1 MWQFIA
7 KLVLRNKFIIL
18 GIITLLTVFFG
29 YQAATGLQ
37 LDNKYGVLLP
47 KEDDAKIAYM
57 DFKERFG
64 EDGNTLVIGIQTD
77 KLYTEENFLKWKE
90 MGDSILKFNGVLSV
104 FSEANLFLVENNQEK
119 MRFEINKIFADTR
132 YEEKSIDQIK
142 QETRQVPFFKGFLY
156 NPETNV
162 SLMMVRIDEDFLSD
176 KTKNE
181 VVLDIERYTE
191 TFTENFG
198 EIHVSGLPH
207 IRIVIGKRI
216 MSEMFLFIGLSVLVT
231 SILIFLF
238 FRSFRVVLICLSVVG
253 VAVVWS
259 MGMIATFGFKISIL
273 TALIPPL
280 MIVIGIPNC
289 VYLMTKFH
297 QEFRA
302 SKNKIRA
309 LTRVMRKVGVAT
321 FLTNLTTSFGFLTLI
336 FTNSDKLMEFGL
348 VSSINIMLIFVL
360 SLTIL
365 PIIVSLTAAPEKRHL
380 AHLDRNLAVNFLNT
394 LVNIVLHKRK
404 WVYATAVG
412 AVLLSLWGINRIN
425 ITGQLTGDLPEGHQI
440 LRDVHFFEKNLG
452 GSIPFEVLVNY
463 KEKGRLFKNTTLQR
477 VEAIQNHVGADENFS
492 KSMSLVD
499 VIKVINMAYYGNDAS
514 RYEIFNKRDMGR
526 LKQYI
531 DNFDLNNMN
540 SSIQMKELLD
550 TTNTTLRVR
559 MQMKDLGS
567 YEVTAKVA
575 ELEKVFDSILNP
587 SRPEMEAYYDKIIA
601 GRTDVID
608 SLLSEFPEVYNKV
621 ASNIANGD
629 NELQLAFDSD
639 EEALKP
645 YYKNDDFN
653 NQLRA
658 AIDNQYYDVLFTG
671 TSVVAAIGTQFLVSN
686 LLSSIAI
693 AIVAIAFLMALLFRS
708 WRMVIISLVPNL
720 IPMITTGGIMGWM
733 GIPLKPSTLL
743 VFSIAFGITV
753 DDTIH
758 YLAKY
763 KQELKSGKWTLE
775 ECIIHAL
782 RESGLGMFYTS
793 LILFCG
799 FGVFAFSQFGGTQ
812 ALGMLIS
819 LTLLVAMCT
828 NLVVLPSLLMSWRH
842 KLSKEKEKKSFFA
855 GYDEAD
861 AETDDDMLAI
871 EEHSEEVNPSEADE
885 EK

>member
-47 KEDDAKIAYM
+47 KEDDAKVAYM

-64 EDGNTLVIGIQTD
+64 EDGNTLVIGIQSD

-90 MGDSILKFNGVLSV
+90 MGDSILKFDGVLSV

-132 YEEKSIDQIK
+132 FEEKSIEQVK
-142 QETRQVPFFKGFLY
+142 EESRRVPFFEGFLY

-176 KTKNE
+176 KKKNQ
-181 VVLDIERYTE
+181 VVLDIEHYTE
-191 TFTENFG
+191 QFKENFG

-259 MGMIATFGFKISIL
+259 MGMIATFHFKISIL

-321 FLTNLTTSFGFLTLI
+321 FLTNLTTSFGFMTLI

-348 VSSINIMLIFVL
+348 VSSINIMMIFVL
-360 SLTIL
+360 SFTIL
-365 PIIVSLTAAPEKRHL
+365 PIIVSLTDAPEQRHL

-394 LVNIVLHKRK
+394 LVRIVVEKRK
-404 WVYATAVG
+404 WVYGTSIL
-412 AVLLSLWGINRIN
+412 AVLVSLWGISRIN

-440 LRDVHFFEKNLG
+440 LRDVHFFEDHLG

-463 KEKGRLFKNTTLQR
+463 KEKGRLFKTATLQR
-477 VEAIQNHVGADENFS
+477 VEALQNRIGEDADFS

-499 VIKVINMAYYGNDAS
+499 VIKVINMAYYGNDVS

-531 DNFDLNNMN
+531 DNFDLNNM
-540 SSIQMKELLD
+540 SASIQMKELLD

-567 YEVTAKVA
+567 YEVTSKVE
-575 ELEKVFDSILNP
+575 ELTHAFDSILNP
-587 SRPEMEAYYDKIIA
+587 TRGEMEAYYDKIIA

-608 SLLSEFPEVYNKV
+608 SLLTEFPEVYNKV
-621 ASNIANGD
+621 ASSIANGN

-639 EEALKP
+639 EESLKKF
-645 YYKNDDFN
+645 YKNDDFN
-653 NQLRA
+653 NQLRK
-658 AIDNQYYDVLFTG
+658 AIDNQYYDVTFTG

-708 WRMVIISLVPNL
+708 WRMVLISLIPNL

-763 KQELKSGKWTLE
+763 KQELKSGKWSLE
-775 ECIIHAL
+775 ESIIHAL
-782 RESGLGMFYTS
+782 REAGLGMFYTS

-828 NLVVLPSLLMSWRH
+828 NLIVLPSLLMSWRH

-861 AETDDDMLAI
+861 VETDEDMLVI
-871 EEHSEEVNPSEADE
+871 EEHAEEVSPSQEGIE
-885 EK
+885 